1 MTQGV
6 VVTGMAAIS
15 PLGESVEENWQRV
28 RAGQHGLKTLE
39 AAGMTCPDLGVK
51 VCGPLPDPSLYASA
65 SGEEAYA
72 ILARAAAKSCYQMS
86 GLEAGDF
93 DPYRAGCYL
102 GNGLGCL
109 TAIEAALKGQS
120 KSQIF
125 LQNLAGQTAMK
136 LAQDLSFRGPA
147 QAIATAFAS
156 SNSALGEAF
165 RAIKSGHLDLAMA
178 GGSEACLNPA
188 GLTFFDNLT
197 ALSHRSDPDR
207 ASIPFDRDRDGFVMG
222 EGAAFLLLESLES
235 AQARQAPIYGE
246 IVGYGATSDA
256 HHLTAPAPH
265 AQGLGQAMAQ
275 ALAEAQIDPTAID
288 YINAHGTSTPA
299 NDASET
305 EAIKQVFGDHAQE
318 LAVSSTKSFTGHL
331 LGAAGAIEAIFTL
344 CALSDQFLPPTLGLE
359 NPDQGLDLD
368 YVPKQGRPANLR
380 YALSNSAG
388 FGGHN
393 AVLCFKRNRS

>member
-28 RAGQHGLKTLE
+28 REGQHGLKTLE
-39 AAGMTCPDLGVK
+39 AAGMTCPNLGVK
-51 VCGPLPDPSLYASA
+51 VCAPLPDRSLYAST
-65 SGEEAYA
+65 SGEEVYA
-72 ILARAAAKSCYQMS
+72 ILARAAAKACYQMS
-86 GLEAGDF
+86 GLQVEDF

-102 GNGLGCL
+102 GNGLGGL
-109 TAIEAALKGQS
+109 TAIEGALKGQS

-147 QAIATAFAS
+147 LAIATAFAS
-156 SNSALGEAF
+156 SNSAVGEAF
-165 RAIKSGHLDLAMA
+165 RAIKNGHLDLAMA

-197 ALSHRSDPDR
+197 ALSHRSDPNR

-256 HHLTAPAPH
+256 YHLTAPAPH

-299 NDASET
+299 NDASES
-305 EAIKQVFGDHAQE
+305 EAIKQVFGVHAQE

-344 CALSDQFLPPTLGLE
+344 CALSDRFLPPTLGLE

-388 FGGHN
+388 FGGYN
-393 AVLCFKRNRS
+393 AVLCFKRN